1 LVASLDRLCADCS
14 TSRSL
19 STTVDIA
26 AEFHS
31 RQPLDATANEPFGIV
46 RCKTNGL
53 GSNQGFG
60 RGQAR
65 H

>member
-14 TSRSL
+14 TSRSF
-19 STTVDIA
+19 STTVEIA
-26 AEFHS
+26 TEFHRVS
-31 RQPLDATANEPFGIV
+31 RFLAAANEPLGIV
-46 RCKTNGL
+46 RCETDRG
-53 GSNQGFG
+53 GSNPGFG